1 MDIKTISQFRLKI
14 EKWRQNLQNQ
24 HDGDQPIPSQS
35 IHLDSDPQPIPSQ
48 DCDPQP
54 ISSQDCDPQPIS
66 SQSIDIDCNSR
77 SNSPKPTR
85 DAPSLPIDLDCNPRS
100 NSPKPT
106 RDAPS
111 LPIPHINW
119 EIESVGNVT
128 LLIDQESRVRQM
140 LRTKTLQL
148 KLETEIRN
156 YYNSRIDMDT
166 EFKAAK
172 HRQTRMLLEEI
183 SGEFVEEME
192 ARENEIVQRYQNKI
206 NKLKN
211 VMREHAELSDVMQIH
226 ERLERKTKNFNAAV
240 TSTAEKYVEIC
251 KWRAVDCHVSNIN
264 KVKSYEK
271 GKRDAKEKYDAL
283 HHQLREKVMAESLI
297 LPQTMYDIF
306 TRQTQLA
313 TQKIEQIVNDKL
325 LNLDLHV
332 QKVQDKVKRAKA
344 SHMSSVELMVSDAL
358 HSRNTQKIEQL
369 SIALSPNVSPRFG
382 LGGPNRSR
390 KDNNGRKKGRRF
402 SYADADL
409 IRNGT
414 TLKGNSFAPVI
425 STSSIP
431 STPSTF
437 SQEERHHT
445 SKKKNKKKKDSKTLL
460 VVDVADH
467 WDTSTPRHLL
477 RGITRTDQKDNIP
490 DSTRDRT
497 SSKTP
502 PDQKDKIED
511 VSDVVDSELS
521 TINAKYV
528 QKLEKKNETS
538 DFDVSKEHIGKIVW
552 VQCVKSWG
560 TIRYFGNLPSSKA
573 TGEYV
578 GISLS
583 LPKGLNE

>member
-1 MDIKTISQFRLKI
+1 M
-14 EKWRQNLQNQ
+14 
-24 HDGDQPIPSQS
+24 
-35 IHLDSDPQPIPSQ
+35 
-48 DCDPQP
+48 
-54 ISSQDCDPQPIS
+54 
-66 SQSIDIDCNSR
+66 
-77 SNSPKPTR
+77 
-85 DAPSLPIDLDCNPRS
+85 
-100 NSPKPT
+100 
-106 RDAPS
+106 
-111 LPIPHINW
+111 
-119 EIESVGNVT
+119 
-128 LLIDQESRVRQM
+128 
-140 LRTKTLQL
+140 
-148 KLETEIRN
+148 
-156 YYNSRIDMDT
+156 
-166 EFKAAK
+166 
-172 HRQTRMLLEEI
+172 
-183 SGEFVEEME
+183 
-192 ARENEIVQRYQNKI
+192 
-206 NKLKN
+206 
-211 VMREHAELSDVMQIH
+211 
-226 ERLERKTKNFNAAV
+226 
-240 TSTAEKYVEIC
+240 AEKFIEIC

-264 KVKSYEK
+264 KLKSYEK
-271 GKRDAKEKYDAL
+271 GKRDAKEEYDAL

-344 SHMSSVELMVSDAL
+344 SHMSSVESMVSDAL

-437 SQEERHHT
+437 SQEERHHIA
-445 SKKKNKKKKDSKTLL
+445 KKKNAKKKKDSKTLL

-467 WDTSTPRHLL
+467 
-477 RGITRTDQKDNIP
+477 
-490 DSTRDRT
+490 
-497 SSKTP
+497 
-502 PDQKDKIED
+502 
-511 VSDVVDSELS
+511 DVVDPELS

-538 DFDVSKEHIGKIVW
+538 DFDVGKEHIGKIVW